1 MVLKKRHFLLLAVNV
16 AALVAFGS
24 VFIVRHNYEFLVYVA
39 VIIVCLVIIAVSF
52 FKVPYTDGT
61 LVGLTVWALLH
72 MAGGAVYINGIRL
85 YEIILIRLSTKY
97 PIFRYDQFVHIWGFA
112 ASTLTMF
119 CVLRPVLKENL
130 NRYLA
135 LSVVVVM
142 AGLGVGALNEILE
155 ALVVAAIPAAG
166 VGGYV
171 NTALDL
177 IADFIGAIIA
187 MLYIRCCYLTYGNR
201 R

>member
-1 MVLKKRHFLLLAVNV
+1 MALKKRHFLLLAINV
-16 AALVAFGS
+16 AALAAFGS
-24 VFIVRHNYEFLVYVA
+24 VFIARRNYEFLIYAA
-39 VIIVCLVIIAVSF
+39 VIIVCLVIIAASF
-52 FKVPYTDGT
+52 FKLPYTDGT
-61 LVGLTVWALLH
+61 LVGLTVWAILH
-72 MAGGAVYINGIRL
+72 MAGGAVYINDTRL

-119 CVLRPVLKENL
+119 CVLRPLLKENL

-142 AGLGVGALNEILE
+142 AGLGVGALNEIIE
-155 ALVVAAIPAAG
+155 ALVAAAIPGAG

-187 MLYIRCCYLTYGNR
+187 MLYIRCRYLRYDNTR
-201 R
+201 